1 MKRHVKTLL
10 TALMALVL
18 SVGLLTA
25 CVKKPT
31 AVKPAVPAMIV
42 SSKTVALGSTD
53 DVKFDVSWN
62 NGTLQE
68 IKKDGIVLTDANYQT
83 DDTSIT
89 ILGSYVKELEEG
101 DNEFTLT
108 TDGGSCTFHIVVTDS
123 RPANPTIYPTSGSF
137 NIMDPAD
144 TLEFTVD
151 WGKGSFTKLEA
162 DGKSLVKDEQY
173 VIEGSKLTIVGKGML
188 DSWEVGD
195 YTFTV
200 TTTTGSADFT
210 VSIVKSGSRYTD
222 SKVFKVSEGQ
232 DVAFGM
238 LLGDTTISA
247 VKLNGAEDAIAADGY
262 EYSDAQESF
271 ILKANFLNTLP
282 AGIHSFRIELSN
294 QIVYNVSVAV
304 KTLLA
309 ENFENGNTNGDQ
321 ITFGNGN
328 SNISGEEAIDGKSV
342 KMELEAPNLAGTF
355 LEGRNIAFQANHL
368 YILNMTVR
376 IDGKTQLIVTVPGTA
391 GNLGWM
397 LEDGTLSTPSDQT
410 KDSRSSITAIGEN
423 LVQMRIYLPVTGVQD
438 DMQFR
443 IFFRNG
449 DLDRPAPQPGTQ
461 LVIDNLY
468 IEESSET
475 FEPASAASIEPDFK
489 LIAAAQDVSFNIN
502 NNYGAFVSVTKDGEA
517 LTLGDDYSLDNG
529 VLTVKAAYLTRE
541 GLTAGQT
548 LELFYNTK
556 NPDNE
561 SQTFASKFSIK
572 MTSTVWGE
580 TLEQSFDGTN
590 DVSFG
595 VTMNGATVASVKNGT
610 AALTSADYSVSADKL
625 TVKASYLKTL
635 TEKKP
640 YQFVM
645 TDSEGEEF
653 RFVIYVGCTPD
664 SALYV
669 SFEDGTLPSGD
680 NFGIVMSREINRSS
694 FDGSAATLSG
704 TGTMLLVNRP
714 GFTGLNMPVTAGETY
729 ELSFQFKFAEGSVP
743 GAGGDWGIF
752 GNNNIFMAFGNGT
765 FGPGS
770 EMGKYAYIE
779 ADDAGNLT
787 LVKMHCVENKTSLT
801 RSADGVYTVMI
812 TFVAENN
819 NGSGA
824 DQIQVPVWR
833 PCTFD
838 VDNIMVRNVP
848 GVPTLSGSYVY
859 DKNVSEDVVIDVN
872 LHGSTVSAVRIEG
885 TALAASDYSF
895 NADNTKLTIKREKLA
910 TYAVDSVLKLTIAA
924 NSGISAEVTI
934 TISDNAPYLTGD
946 DILVYQPEKTTG
958 GIGLEL
964 KGNTIKTILCGDQ
977 TVSADCYAYDADTKT
992 LTFTESYLKT
1002 LTGVNVY
1009 TIEFNETVVTIEF
1022 TVESRILERVV
1033 SMDFEDDNTIAP
1045 LETQLGTQ
1053 LDGLASLTQ
1062 EIVTVN
1068 GSKALRIHEVP
1079 TGLVTIYSTIAKVN
1093 MDPTYLYMYGL
1104 TITVKQGVPVLFR
1117 YVDGAY
1123 ARDFFWILA
1132 DGTLRSE
1139 GLNPRFSF
1147 TKVDNGDG
1155 TVTYDVLAFATPSR
1169 ANVAGNGN
1177 FEIATFA
1184 DAKIGAFDVTLDNL
1198 IIAKTGYPIL
1208 QLDFETENEKLH
1220 FGQGIGLGAGSMEY
1234 VSGDSSLSGQN
1245 SLHYTGGGNLLLV
1258 RPNNQYV
1265 GLTLV
1270 GGQKYKLS
1278 FKIKIDTV
1286 PEGMLLPIRSSNND
1300 IGYIRPDPNAPN
1312 EPYFEAPTGTG
1323 YLTSKTVLDSENNVY
1338 ELSIIWT
1345 NPETLTEFDFALWT
1359 AIDMIVDDI
1368 TIEVVR

>member
-10 TALMALVL
+10 TVLMALVL

-31 AVKPAVPAMIV
+31 VVKPAAPTMTV
-42 SSKTVALGSTD
+42 SSKTVVLGSTD

-68 IKKDGIVLTDANYQT
+68 IKKDRIVLTDANYQT

-123 RPANPTIYPTSGSF
+123 RPANPTVNPTSGSF

-271 ILKANFLNTLP
+271 ILKANYLNTLP

-423 LVQMRIYLPVTGVQD
+423 LVQMRIYLPVTGFQD
-438 DMQFR
+438 DMQLR

-572 MTSTVWGE
+572 MASTVWGE

-590 DVSFG
+590 DVAFD
-595 VTMNGATVASVKNGT
+595 VTMNRVTVASVKNSET
-610 AALTSADYSVSADKL
+610 ALTSADYTFGAGKL
-625 TVKASYLKTL
+625 TIKASYLKTL

-645 TDSEGEEF
+645 TDSEGAEF

-664 SALYV
+664 NVVYV
-669 SFEDGTLPSGD
+669 NFEDGTLPTEN
-680 NFGIVMSREINRSS
+680 NFGIVMNRVVNRSS

-704 TGTMLLVNRP
+704 NGTMLLVNRP
-714 GFTGLNMPVTAGETY
+714 GFPGLNMPVVTGETY

-743 GAGGDWGIF
+743 GAGNDWDIF
-752 GNNNIFMAFGNGT
+752 GNKNIFMAFGNGT

-787 LVKMHCVENKTSLT
+787 LVKLHCVENKTSLT

-872 LHGSTVSAVRIEG
+872 LHGSTVSAVRIDG

-895 NADNTKLTIKREKLA
+895 NADSTKLTIKREKLA

-1045 LETQLGTQ
+1045 LETWIGTQ
-1053 LDGLASLTQ
+1053 LPGLASLTQ

-1068 GSKALRIHEVP
+1068 GSKALKINQVP
-1079 TGLVTIYSTIAKVN
+1079 EGLITIYSTIAKVN

-1117 YVDGAY
+1117 YVEDGY
-1123 ARDFFWILA
+1123 GRDFFVIKG
-1132 DGTLRSE
+1132 DGTLNPE
-1139 GLNPRFSF
+1139 ALNPRFSF
-1147 TKVDNGDG
+1147 TKTDNGDG
-1155 TVTYDVLAFATPSR
+1155 TITYDVLAFSTPTR
-1169 ANVAGNGN
+1169 ANVAGSGI
-1177 FEIATFA
+1177 FEIATNA
-1184 DAKIGAFDVTLDNL
+1184 AGTGTFDVTLDNL
-1198 IIAKTGYPIL
+1198 IIAKTDYPIL

-1220 FGQGIGLGAGSMEY
+1220 FGYGIGFGATSVEY

-1258 RPNNQYV
+1258 RPGTIWV
-1265 GLTLV
+1265 GMTLV

-1278 FKIKIDTV
+1278 LKIKIDNV
-1286 PEGMLLPIRSSNND
+1286 EGLNLPIRSSSDD

-1323 YLTSKTVLDSENNVY
+1323 YPTSKTVLDRENNVY

-1345 NPETLTEFDFALWT
+1345 NPETLTEFDFALWS
-1359 AIDMIVDDI
+1359 AVDMIVDDI
-1368 TIEVVR
+1368 TIEAVR

>member
-10 TALMALVL
+10 TVLMALVL

-31 AVKPAVPAMIV
+31 VVKPTAPTMTV
-42 SSKTVALGSTD
+42 SSKTVVLGSTD

-68 IKKDGIVLTDANYQT
+68 IKKDRIVLTDANYQT
-83 DDTSIT
+83 DDTSVT

-123 RPANPTIYPTSGSF
+123 RPANPTVNPTSGSF

-222 SKVFKVSEGQ
+222 SKVFKVSDGQ

-271 ILKANFLNTLP
+271 ILKANYLNTLP

-423 LVQMRIYLPVTGVQD
+423 LVQMRIYLPVTGFQD
-438 DMQFR
+438 DMQLR

-541 GLTAGQT
+541 GLTAGHT

-580 TLEQSFDGTN
+580 TLEQNFDGTN

-595 VTMNGATVASVKNGT
+595 VTMNGATAASVKNGA
-610 AALTSADYSVSADKL
+610 AALTSADYSLSADKL

-664 SALYV
+664 SALYIG
-669 SFEDGTLPSGD
+669 FEDGTLPSGD

-787 LVKMHCVENKTSLT
+787 LVKLHCVENKTSLT

-872 LHGSTVSAVRIEG
+872 LHGSTVSAVRIDG

-1033 SMDFEDDNTIAP
+1033 SMDFEDDNTTAP
-1045 LETQLGTQ
+1045 LETWIGTQ
-1053 LDGLASLTQ
+1053 LPGLASLTQ

-1068 GSKALRIHEVP
+1068 GSKSLRIHEVP

-1117 YVDGAY
+1117 YVEDGY
-1123 ARDFFWILA
+1123 GRDFFWILA

-1147 TKVDNGDG
+1147 TKTDNGDG
-1155 TVTYDVLAFATPSR
+1155 TVTYDVLAFSTPTR
-1169 ANVAGNGN
+1169 ANVAGNGI
-1177 FEIATFA
+1177 FEIATNA
-1184 DAKIGAFDVTLDNL
+1184 AETGTFDVTLDNL

-1208 QLDFETENEKLH
+1208 QLDFETENEKVQ
-1220 FGQGIGLGAGSMEY
+1220 FGQGIGVDATSVEY
-1234 VSGDSSLSGQN
+1234 ASGDSSLSGQN
-1245 SLHYTGGGNLLLV
+1245 SLHYTGAGNLIV
-1258 RPNNQYV
+1258 VKSGTAHIGMTFVSGVKYKISFKVKVNQIDPGTWMPVARV
-1265 GLTLV
+1265 GL
-1270 GGQKYKLS
+1270 
-1278 FKIKIDTV
+1278 
-1286 PEGMLLPIRSSNND
+1286 SN
-1300 IGYIRPDPNAPN
+1300 IGYVKQDSNG
-1312 EPYFEAPTGTG
+1312 ELYFEAPTEAHQAG
-1323 YLTSKTVLDSENNVY
+1323 KVVIDEQNKIY
-1338 ELSIIWT
+1338 ELSMVWT
-1345 NPETLTEFDFALWT
+1345 ADDALTEFDFAIWGGNV
-1359 AIDMIVDDI
+1359 DMIVDDI